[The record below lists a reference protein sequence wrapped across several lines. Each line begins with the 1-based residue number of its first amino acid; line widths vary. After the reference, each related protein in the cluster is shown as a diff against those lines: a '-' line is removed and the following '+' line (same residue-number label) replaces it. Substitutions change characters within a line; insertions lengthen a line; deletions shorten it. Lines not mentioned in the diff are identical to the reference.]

1 MKRWKITLRLKNS
14 ELELRSN
21 DIEELIS
28 MVRELPRLTSELD
41 QVVVVTKSASVEFV
55 GIEELVKYDENNMP
69 ILSVPDELSD
79 RYVILVLLA
88 AVGDKGLKSGD
99 IGVRMSLSG
108 IVSSGYASRLS
119 EMRRE
124 GLLAKKPSG
133 EYFLTERGRRV
144 AQELIARLSSKVIRN
159 EQF

>member
-1 MKRWKITLRLKNS
+1 MKRWKITLKMKNS

-21 DIEELIS
+21 SIEELIS
-28 MVRELPRLTSELD
+28 MVRELPRLTSELE
-41 QVVVVTKSASVEFV
+41 QTLVVTRPTSVEFE

-79 RYVILVLLA
+79 RDVILVLLA
-88 AVGDKGLKSGD
+88 AMGEKGLKSGD

-108 IVSSGYASRLS
+108 VVSSGYASRLS

-133 EYFLTERGRRV
+133 EYFLTERGRRI
-144 AQELIARLSSKVIRN
+144 AQDLVARLSSKVMRN
-159 EQF
+159 EQL